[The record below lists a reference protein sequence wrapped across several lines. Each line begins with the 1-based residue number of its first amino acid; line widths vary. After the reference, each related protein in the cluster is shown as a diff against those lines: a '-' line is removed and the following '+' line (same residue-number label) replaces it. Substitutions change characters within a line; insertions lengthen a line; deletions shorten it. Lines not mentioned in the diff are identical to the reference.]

1 MVVAEFLLEILQ
13 SRCRTTGNGTF
24 QSPKETKHT
33 HEGNY
38 NLCLA
43 EIKGKMKLTKKTA
56 YYKK

>member
-13 SRCRTTGNGTF
+13 SRCRTTGKSTF

-38 NLCLA
+38 QFVSSRDK
-43 EIKGKMKLTKKTA
+43 EER
-56 YYKK
+56 